1 VTMFR
6 AGGEQRGIPDL
17 AGASTLLADVS
28 EWNPDI
34 ADATYLRWSRA
45 IVVRALYGD
54 AHDDAAWYGGTRR
67 AALHAG
73 GARFVGCYQYLVAGQ
88 DGAAQA
94 RAFHQLVGAIQPGEV
109 FIADFEEGA
118 HALLTAWYNEML
130 TLYGDGIG
138 PYLWTYT
145 GLNFG
150 EANGA
155 LPVQWLADYTS
166 AEPTSPHKLWQ
177 FTDSY
182 QVPGVGTCDCSVF
195 HGSIDELAALA
206 YQAPKG
212 WTFPAPTGLHV
223 VKQTRV
229 GYTFAWD
236 AVTGPSGQKPASY
249 SAWTYNAADDVVNRQ
264 TVTGLAASE
273 YGPAGTGLPAGTYRT
288 NVWANDAPFSPPHA
302 TVQVSL
308 PQLRQEG
315 GHICPRQLRLCGGCF
330 SHRGTVTAG
339 RDPRRPQSRPSAIPA
354 RGLFVMPWR

>member
-1 VTMFR
+1 VSMFR
-6 AGGEQRGIPDL
+6 AGGEQRGMPAYVFVSEMRESV
-17 AGASTLLADVS
+17 AGPFTLLADVS
-28 EWNPDI
+28 ESQPDI
-34 ADATYLRWSRA
+34 ADAAYLAWSKAIAIRA
-45 IVVRALYGD
+45 AYGD
-54 AHDDAAWYGGTRR
+54 QHDDRAWYGGARR

-73 GARFVGCYQYLVAGQ
+73 GARFLGIYQYLVAGQ

-109 FIADFEEGA
+109 FIADFEEGN

-130 TLYGDGIG
+130 ALYGQDIA

-145 GLNFG
+145 GLYFG

-155 LPVQWLADYTS
+155 LPVQWIAAYQAS
-166 AEPTSPHKLWQ
+166 EPTSPHKLWQ
-177 FTDSY
+177 FTDAYS
-182 QVPGVGTCDCSVF
+182 VPGVGVCDCSVF
-195 HGSIDELAALA
+195 HGTVDELAALA

-223 VKQTRV
+223 VKQTRE
-229 GYTFAWD
+229 GYTFAWN
-236 AVTGPSGQKPASY
+236 AVTGPSGQKPAGY

-288 NVWANDAPFSPPHA
+288 NVWADGAPVGPPHA

-308 PQLRQEG
+308 
-315 GHICPRQLRLCGGCF
+315 RQLCQETPKA
-330 SHRGTVTAG
+330 GTYDRNDCQVDASAATA
-339 RDPRRPQSRPSAIPA
+339 
-354 RGLFVMPWR
+354 L